1 MPINDKDLKEQAELT
16 ERLGRHASYQLKA
29 QPGGKIKVRNED
41 NYKKVSSYV
50 TREGRITFSKPGQ
63 AVDAMKSLGIT
74 ISFRLTNSLP
84 YPSDLA
90 GSSDVGT
97 DGCPKNSYNVGVRPG
112 FEIHSSDPENRKKER
127 IRLRKALWHEMIEP
141 ALLAIN
147 AKVFGNPEGVVR
159 ALVRF
164 AFADQYAKKIASSS
178 YDYSFWPWAGDA
190 APPQDKK
197 TQKVKP
203 VHWKVSDCCP
213 GEIFITYESFP
224 KGLKARILDYRFRLV
239 KELSGS
245 PGDGSIALPSNLEP
259 GTYWVEA
266 SDGSRITRREMRVL
280 LKKPILWEIELREE
294 SKDKPYRN
302 YFKIRPASGSRWP
315 IGKGFG
321 FSLYYHQNVKDR
333 LGRHQLGHVNAGIG
347 KTATLDLKLDSGNDR
362 PITPDKSYTVW
373 AYVQDPYL
381 DDLLVDDHGAARAG
395 VYIRWAGHSMA
406 KK

>member
-1 MPINDKDLKEQAELT
+1 VPINDKDLKEQVELT
-16 ERLGRHASYQLKA
+16 ERLGRHASYQLMA
-29 QPGGKIKVRNED
+29 QPGRKVKVRNED
-41 NYKKVSSYV
+41 KYKKVSSYV

-74 ISFRLTNSLP
+74 IYLKLDSSRSVSKPVESLQR
-84 YPSDLA
+84 A
-90 GSSDVGT
+90 VG
-97 DGCPKNSYNVGVRPG
+97 GILKNPYNVGVRPDYAN
-112 FEIHSSDPENRKKER
+112 IQDTDPAKRKSER
-127 IRLRKALWHEMIEP
+127 IKLRKAIWHEIIEA

-147 AKVFGNPEGVVR
+147 DKVFNNPEGVILP
-159 ALVRF
+159 AD

-190 APPQDKK
+190 AFPQDKK
-197 TQKVKP
+197 TQEVEP
-203 VHWKVSDCCP
+203 VHWEVSDCCP

-224 KGLKARILDYRFRLV
+224 KSLKARILDYRFRLV

-245 PGDGSIALPSNLEP
+245 PGNGSIALPPNLEP
-259 GTYWVEA
+259 GTYWVDVN
-266 SDGSRITRREMRVL
+266 DGSKITRREMRVL

-302 YFKIRPASGSRWP
+302 YFKIRPASGSQWP

-333 LGRHQLGHVNAGIG
+333 LGRHQLGYVNAGIG
-347 KTATLDLKLDSGNDR
+347 RTATLNLKLASGNDR
-362 PITPDKSYTVW
+362 PIKPDKSYTVW

>member
-1 MPINDKDLKEQAELT
+1 MQ
-16 ERLGRHASYQLKA
+16 G
-29 QPGGKIKVRNED
+29 
-41 NYKKVSSYV
+41 
-50 TREGRITFSKPGQ
+50 
-63 AVDAMKSLGIT
+63 VDALKYLGVT
-74 ISFRLTNSLP
+74 LSFRLDSGRDKNDPARSFDMRTGG
-84 YPSDLA
+84 YPKS
-90 GSSDVGT
+90 
-97 DGCPKNSYNVGVRPG
+97 SYNVGVWNG
-112 FEIHSSDPENRKKER
+112 FDIHDLNPDNRKKAR
-127 IRLRKALWHEMIEP
+127 VRLRKCLWHEMIEP

-147 AKVFGNPEGVVR
+147 AEVFGNPEGVV
-159 ALVRF
+159 LVSD
-164 AFADQYAKKIASSS
+164 AFAHQYAKKIASSS

-302 YFKIRPASGSRWP
+302 YFKIRPASGSQWP

-321 FSLYYHQNVKDR
+321 FSLYYHQTVKDR
-333 LGRHQLGHVNAGIG
+333 LGRHQLGYVNAGIG
-347 KTATLDLKLDSGNDR
+347 KTATLDLKLASNNDR
-362 PITPDKSYTVW
+362 PIKPDQSYTVW

-395 VYIRWAGHSMA
+395 VYIRWARHYMA